1 MPSEQRIKQ
10 AIYRSW
16 HRGCK
21 ETDIILGDFA
31 RDNIHKFDDKK
42 FSLYEKFIAENDWD
56 LYGWVIGNIELPSEY
71 RELITEIKNYSF
83 ININKT

>member
-21 ETDIILGDFA
+21 ETDILLGDFA
-31 RDNIHKFDDKK
+31 RANLFSFNDEKFA
-42 FSLYEKFIAENDWD
+42 LYEEFIAENDWD
-56 LYGWVIGNIELPSEY
+56 LYGWVIGNIETPNRY
-71 RELITEIKNYSF
+71 KDLIREIKNFSF
-83 ININKT
+83 KDN